1 MALHKTPT
9 PETDANLAAWI
20 YYDLYHCIESLMLG
34 GSLSDDPLPWPDF
47 ACKLERERDEAR
59 EYADRLAE
67 GLPDGMLPKD
77 VEVLREANLGL
88 ATDIAAVTAQR
99 DRLVEALEIAAN
111 RFRYPEFECN
121 WENVSKDIES
131 ALQSLTPKP

>member
-1 MALHKTPT
+1 MNTRPT

-20 YYDLYHCIESLMLG
+20 YYKQYCCHD
-34 GSLSDDPLPWPDF
+34 SLSNDPLPWPEF
-47 ACKLERERDEAR
+47 ARKLERERDEAR